1 MAAARRPAHLSPDRS
16 VSRRGLTL
24 LEAMVALV
32 ILGLVVT
39 ASFQLYASALRAA
52 RGATAWATATA
63 YVDEGMELAK
73 LDPEAMVARGPEA
86 LEGGFQ
92 RQVLLR
98 SLGGRLA
105 EVTVSVRFP
114 EGGLFEVRRLVGV
127 P

>member
-1 MAAARRPAHLSPDRS
+1 
-16 VSRRGLTL
+16 VSRRGFTL

-39 ASFQLYASALRAA
+39 ASFQLYASALRSA
-52 RGATAWATATA
+52 RGALAWETATA
-63 YVDEGMELAK
+63 YAEEAMELAK
-73 LDPEAMVARGPEA
+73 LDPGAMSARGPEA

-92 RQVLLR
+92 RQVRVR
-98 SLGGRLA
+98 SLDGRLT

-114 EGGLFEVRRLVGV
+114 EGGLFEVSRLVAV